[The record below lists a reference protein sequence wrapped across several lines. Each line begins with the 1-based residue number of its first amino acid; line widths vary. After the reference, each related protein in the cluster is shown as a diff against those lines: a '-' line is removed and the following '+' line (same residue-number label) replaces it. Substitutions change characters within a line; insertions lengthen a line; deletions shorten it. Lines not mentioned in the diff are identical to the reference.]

1 MTANPF
7 IYMGSQIRALR
18 EKAGLS
24 QSELADLLKEYGI
37 HLKRETISKM
47 ENGNR
52 SISVV
57 EIRALASIFNVDV
70 ETFFEEEEEK
80 KSLVTL
86 FRRKKPLSEEEEE
99 FLNSIHSLV
108 SSLIAQEKIYK
119 EQKTFVPMEPI
130 WKGVDK
136 D

>member
-1 MTANPF
+1 MNLYCQFYSLFRGRCP
-7 IYMGSQIRALR
+7 S
-18 EKAGLS
+18 GLS

-37 HLKRETISKM
+37 HLKRETISKI
-47 ENGNR
+47 ENGNC

-57 EIRALASIFNVDV
+57 EIRASAFIFNVDV
-70 ETFFEEEEEK
+70 ETFFEEEEK

-108 SSLIAQEKIYK
+108 TSLTAQEKRYK